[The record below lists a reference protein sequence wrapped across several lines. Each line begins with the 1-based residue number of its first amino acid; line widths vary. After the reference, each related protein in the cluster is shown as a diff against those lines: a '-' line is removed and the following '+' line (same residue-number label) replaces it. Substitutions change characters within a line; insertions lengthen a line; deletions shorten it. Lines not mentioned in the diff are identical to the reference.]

1 MNSIKKLPQTII
13 YAARINDR
21 DVLRSSSSGGLFTV
35 LSDPFLRCGGAIVC
49 SVYQYD
55 SHRIEFCLITEKS
68 KRDCAKGSK
77 YIQSSMGDIFRKAH
91 EWLMEDA
98 GRKLLFVGTGCQAE
112 GFRKYAEQTGIR
124 QRCTVVDIIC
134 HGAPSPLL
142 WREYVTHLE
151 CIHKGKVTNLTFK
164 DKRNGWL
171 RPTAWRKKINRK
183 SRSNRR

>member
-1 MNSIKKLPQTII
+1 MQRLHDFLLVYAYPANLREDQDLNSIKKLPQTII

-124 QRCTVVDIIC
+124 QRCTVVGLFWMQEMEFILEKMLIC
-134 HGAPSPLL
+134 PV
-142 WREYVTHLE
+142 EYGFGHFS
-151 CIHKGKVTNLTFK
+151 IM
-164 DKRNGWL
+164 
-171 RPTAWRKKINRK
+171 
-183 SRSNRR
+183 